1 MIANPQATTHEPTRC
16 PVKFNR
22 PKYAGRVCLMKR
34 PVFRSLKSR
43 RMAARRGFRLGHD
56 GLPLAFGSL
65 CARLAAFHFEIK
77 AKMNADDP
85 CESPAERPS
94 CPSEPRTLPN
104 KDKTKHS
111 RRGQREDR
119 GEHPPE
125 RDSSSPTPPPRISQ
139 WRRGTLHRSA
149 QAYAS
154 PRR

>member
-1 MIANPQATTHEPTRC
+1 
-16 PVKFNR
+16 
-22 PKYAGRVCLMKR
+22 MKR

-85 CESPAERPS
+85 CESPAEQS
-94 CPSEPRTLPN
+94 SGPSEPRTLPN

-111 RRGQREDR
+111 RRGQREGR
-119 GEHPPE
+119 GEHLPE
-125 RDSSSPTPPPRISQ
+125 GSRNHPYSPASNFAMASRN
-139 WRRGTLHRSA
+139 
-149 QAYAS
+149 AS
-154 PRR
+154 P

>member
-22 PKYAGRVCLMKR
+22 PKYAGRACLMKR
-34 PVFRSLKSR
+34 PVFRPLKSR

-94 CPSEPRTLPN
+94 CPSEPQTLPN
-104 KDKTKHS
+104 QAFPPL
-111 RRGQREDR
+111 QRNAGRMFVSALLQAVGVQTCFYSLHE
-119 GEHPPE
+119 
-125 RDSSSPTPPPRISQ
+125 TPPGGRIVSE
-139 WRRGTLHRSA
+139 A
-149 QAYAS
+149 NDS
-154 PRR
+154 PP

>member
-77 AKMNADDP
+77 AEMNADDP

-94 CPSEPRTLPN
+94 CPSEPRTLQTRIKQSIPAVASEKAEAN
-104 KDKTKHS
+104 T
-111 RRGQREDR
+111 RPRGTQ
-119 GEHPPE
+119 
-125 RDSSSPTPPPRISQ
+125 SSPTPPPRISQ
-139 WRRGTLHRSA
+139 WRRGTLHRSV
-149 QAYAS
+149 QACAN

>member
-1 MIANPQATTHEPTRC
+1 MIANPQATTHELTRC

-22 PKYAGRVCLMKR
+22 PKYAGRVYLMKR

-56 GLPLAFGSL
+56 GLPLALGSL

-85 CESPAERPS
+85 CESPPSSHPARASHEPFQTRTKQSIPAVASEKAEANTRP
-94 CPSEPRTLPN
+94 
-104 KDKTKHS
+104 
-111 RRGQREDR
+111 RGTQ
-119 GEHPPE
+119 
-125 RDSSSPTPPPRISQ
+125 SSPTPPPRISQ
-139 WRRGTLHRSA
+139 WHRGTLRHSA
-149 QAYAS
+149 QACAS